1 MIYYFVREKF
11 EKMPFSKLGLKEPI
25 LSAVAGEGY
34 TIPTQIQAQAIGP
47 VLAGRDMLGCAQ
59 TGTGKT
65 AAFALPILQRLIE
78 HPLPKKKQS
87 ERHVRPI
94 RALILSPTREL
105 AIQIGDGIA
114 AYRGESDIEYAVIL
128 GGVRQKPQT
137 AALHHGVDIVVAT
150 PGRLID
156 LMNQGHVDL
165 HSLEVFVLDEADRM
179 LDMGFIDDIWK
190 ILSYVPDKRQSLLF
204 SATMPTKIRSLANAI
219 LHDPVEIHI
228 APEMPAADTIE
239 QRLYFVEWADK
250 TALLR
255 HLLNTDDVTRALI
268 FTRTKR
274 QADMVTGG
282 LKQGGVKVD
291 VIHSDRQ
298 QRDRQRV
305 LENFRSGKTP
315 ILVASDIAARGLD
328 VDDISHVINY
338 ELPQEPEIYVHR
350 IGRTGRA
357 GQRGVSASFC
367 SFGEHLMLEEIEK
380 ILGDKI
386 PVIED
391 HPYPSALALKPREE
405 KTLRKITGITRNRR
419 PGRKRKF

>member
-1 MIYYFVREKF
+1 
-11 EKMPFSKLGLKEPI
+11 MPFSELGLKEPF

-34 TIPTQIQAQAIGP
+34 TIPTQIQTEAIGP
-47 VLAGRDMLGCAQ
+47 ILSGRDMLGCAQ

-87 ERHVRPI
+87 GRHVRPI
-94 RALILSPTREL
+94 RVLILSPTREL
-105 AIQIGDGIA
+105 AIQIGDSIK
-114 AYRGESDIEYAVIL
+114 AYRGESDLECAVIL

-137 AALHHGVDIVVAT
+137 AALHRGVDIVVAT

-156 LMNQGHVDL
+156 LINQGHVDL
-165 HSLEVFVLDEADRM
+165 HSVEVFVLDEADRM
-179 LDMGFIDDIWK
+179 LDMGFIDDIRK
-190 ILSYVPDKRQSLLF
+190 ILSYVPEKRQSLLF
-204 SATMPTKIRSLANAI
+204 SATMPMKIRSLANAI

-255 HLLNTDDVTRALI
+255 HLLDTENVSRALI

-274 QADMVTGG
+274 QADVVTGG

-291 VIHSDRQ
+291 VIHSDRR

-338 ELPQEPEIYVHR
+338 ELPQEPEVYVHR

-357 GQRGVSASFC
+357 GERGVSASFC

-380 ILGDKI
+380 VLGDKI

-391 HPYPSALALKPREE
+391 HPYVSTLAPKPKEE
-405 KTLRKITGITRNRR
+405 KIPRKITGITRNRR
-419 PGRKRKF
+419 PGRKRKL

>member
-1 MIYYFVREKF
+1 MA
-11 EKMPFSKLGLKEPI
+11 FSKLGINEPI
-25 LSAVAGEGY
+25 LSAVAAEGY
-34 TIPTQIQAQAIGP
+34 TIPTQIQAEAIGP
-47 VLAGRDMLGCAQ
+47 ILAGKDMMGCAQ

-65 AAFALPILQRLIE
+65 AAFALPILQRLLE

-87 ERHVRPI
+87 DRHVRPI
-94 RALILSPTREL
+94 RVLILSPTREL
-105 AIQIGDGIA
+105 ANQIGESIKV
-114 AYRGESDIEYAVIL
+114 YRGESGLEYAVIY

-137 AALHHGVDIVVAT
+137 TALHHGVDIVVAT

-190 ILSYVPDKRQSLLF
+190 ILSYVPEKRQSLLF
-204 SATMPTKIRSLANAI
+204 SATMPDKIRSLANAI
-219 LHDPVEIHI
+219 LHDPVEVHI

-239 QRLYFVEWADK
+239 QRLYFVEWAEK

-255 HLLNTDDVTRALI
+255 DMLATEEVTRALI

-282 LKQGGVKVD
+282 LKQAGVKVD
-291 VIHSDRQ
+291 VIHSDRRQ
-298 QRDRQRV
+298 KDRQRA
-305 LENFRSGKTP
+305 LENFRSGKVP

-338 ELPQEPEIYVHR
+338 ELPQEPEVYIHR

-380 ILGDKI
+380 ILGYKI
-386 PVIED
+386 PIIED
-391 HPYPSALALKPREE
+391 HPYASVLAPKPKEE
-405 KTLRKITGITRNRR
+405 TAPRKITGVTRNRR

>member
-1 MIYYFVREKF
+1 
-11 EKMPFSKLGLKEPI
+11 MPFSELGLKEPI
-25 LSAVAGEGY
+25 LSAVIGEGY
-34 TIPTQIQAQAIGP
+34 TTPTQIQVEAIGP
-47 VLAGRDMLGCAQ
+47 ILSGKDMMGCAQ

-87 ERHVRPI
+87 ERHVCPI

-105 AIQIGDGIA
+105 AIQIGDSIKV
-114 AYRGESDIEYAVIL
+114 YRGKSDIKYVVIY
-128 GGVRQKPQT
+128 GGVKQRPQT
-137 AALHHGVDIVVAT
+137 TALHHGVDIVVAT

-204 SATMPTKIRSLANAI
+204 SATMPDKIKSLANAI

-255 HLLNTDDVTRALI
+255 HLLETEDVTRALI

-282 LKQGGVKVD
+282 LKQGGLKAD
-291 VIHSDRQ
+291 VIPSDRRQ
-298 QRDRQRV
+298 SERQRA
-305 LENFRSGKTP
+305 LENFRSGKVP

-338 ELPQEPEIYVHR
+338 ELPQEPEVYVHR

-380 ILGDKI
+380 ILGEKI

-391 HPYPSALALKPREE
+391 HQYASALAPKPKEE
-405 KTLRKITGITRNRR
+405 TAPRKITGITRNRR